1 MKKISVISIALISL
15 FIFAACGSMVAY
27 KKGDKTK
34 GYLQGVKK
42 IGVKIDYSK
51 TAVGKFSTAEEY
63 IKKKEADGKAD
74 FREKWETQ
82 KTTVF
87 IPKFES
93 LINEYT
99 KEKGIEVGT
108 KVTDGDLNMVIY
120 VTHMEPGWN
129 IGISRRDASI
139 NLEIEIFKKGETEPV
154 VVYEMRNVPG
164 YGAAGFDFDAGYRLG
179 QCFAKAG
186 KELGAFFSKE

>member
-1 MKKISVISIALISL
+1 MKKISIITVALISL
-15 FIFAACGSMVAY
+15 FIFAACGSMVAF
-27 KKGDKTK
+27 KKGDNTK

-42 IGVKIDYSK
+42 IGLKFDYSK
-51 TAVGKFSTAEEY
+51 TAVGKFSTEEEY
-63 IKKKEADGKAD
+63 IKKKEEDGKAD

-82 KTTVF
+82 KTTIF

-93 LINEYT
+93 LINEYS

-108 KVTDGDLNMVIY
+108 KVEGDLNMVVY

-129 IGISRRDASI
+129 IGISRRDAMI

-154 VVYEMRNVPG
+154 VVYEMKNVPG

-186 KELGAFFSKE
+186 KELGAFFSKD

>member
-1 MKKISVISIALISL
+1 MKKINAIMITLISL

-27 KKGDKTK
+27 KKGDNTK

-42 IGVKIDYSK
+42 IGVKFDYTK
-51 TAVGKFSTAEEY
+51 TAVGKFSTQEEY
-63 IKKKEADGKAD
+63 IAKKEADGKSD

-99 KEKGIEVGT
+99 KEKGIVVGT
-108 KVTDGDLNMVIY
+108 KVEEADLNMVIY

-129 IGISRRDASI
+129 IGISRRNASI
-139 NLEIEIFKKGETEPV
+139 NLEVEIFKKGETEPV

-164 YGAAGFDFDAGYRLG
+164 YGAAGFDFDAGYRIG

-186 KELGAFFSKE
+186 KELGAFFSKD

>member
-1 MKKISVISIALISL
+1 MKKISIIAVTLISL

-27 KKGDKTK
+27 KKGDNTK
-34 GYLQGVKK
+34 GYLQGVKT
-42 IGVKIDYSK
+42 INVKFDYSK
-51 TAVGKFSTAEEY
+51 TAVGKFSTQEEY
-63 IKKKEADGKAD
+63 IAKKEADGKAD
-74 FREKWETQ
+74 FRAKWESN
-82 KTTVF
+82 KTKVF
-87 IPKFES
+87 IPKFEL
-93 LINEYT
+93 LINQYT
-99 KEKGIEVGT
+99 KDKAIQVGSKIE
-108 KVTDGDLNMVIY
+108 DADLNMVIY

-129 IGISRRDASI
+129 IGISRRDAMI

-154 VVYEMRNVPG
+154 VVYGMNNVPG